1 MAFKFIL
8 FVTVYFLGLCIVSFA
23 IAGIVRHFKNQ
34 HKYSIA
40 VTSVQQIKKED
51 IVNLFPTIKFDK
63 LAQYDLTSF
72 IMVTYEYAVQG
83 GIRTSFNDAV
93 EVAVDP
99 TAVLIVKEDNYAS
112 KMEENSGITTHQLY
126 ACEPEQ
132 EYKLSI
138 IDNRTK
144 EIVVSY
150 SFCTLMNEEDGDL

>member
-34 HKYSIA
+34 HNYSIA
-40 VTSVQQIKKED
+40 VTSVQQIKKEY
-51 IVNLFPTIKFDK
+51 IVNLFPAIKFDK
-63 LAQYDLTSF
+63 LAQ
-72 IMVTYEYAVQG
+72 YEYAVQG

-93 EVAVDP
+93 EVTVDP
-99 TAVLIVKEDNYAS
+99 TAVLIVKEYNYAS

>member
-1 MAFKFIL
+1 MAFKFML
-8 FVTVYFLGLCIVSFA
+8 FVTVYFLCLCLVSFV
-23 IAGIVRHFKNQ
+23 IARIIRHFRNQ
-34 HKYSIA
+34 HNYSIA

-83 GIRTSFNDAV
+83 GIRTSFEDAV
-93 EVAVDP
+93 KVAVDP
-99 TAVLIVKEDNYAS
+99 TAVLLVKENNYAS

-126 ACEPEQ
+126 ACESEQ
-132 EYKLSI
+132 EYQLSI
-138 IDNRTK
+138 IDKRTK

-150 SFCTLMNEEDGDL
+150 GFCTLMDEEDGDL

>member
-1 MAFKFIL
+1 MTFKFIL

-23 IAGIVRHFKNQ
+23 IAGIVRHFKKQ
-34 HKYSIA
+34 HSYSIA
-40 VTSVQQIKKED
+40 VTSVQQIKKEN
-51 IVNLFPTIKFDK
+51 IVDLFPTINFDK

-83 GIRTSFNDAV
+83 DLRTSFNDAV
-93 EVAVDP
+93 EVIVDP

-112 KMEENSGITTHQLY
+112 KMKENSGITTHQLY

-132 EYKLSI
+132 EYQLSI

-144 EIVVSY
+144 EIVISY
-150 SFCTLMNEEDGDL
+150 GFCTLLDEKDGDL

>member
-40 VTSVQQIKKED
+40 VTSVRQIKKED
-51 IVNLFPTIKFDK
+51 IVNIFSTINFDK
-63 LAQYDLTSF
+63 LAQYDFTSF

-93 EVAVDP
+93 EVAVAP
-99 TAVLIVKEDNYAS
+99 TAVLIGKEHNNAS
-112 KMEENSGITTHQLY
+112 KMEENSGITTHQIY

-132 EYKLSI
+132 EYQLSI

-150 SFCTLMNEEDGDL
+150 SFCTLEDGDL

>member
-1 MAFKFIL
+1 MAFKFIF
-8 FVTVYFLGLCIVSFA
+8 FVTVYFLCLCIVSFA
-23 IAGIVRHFKNQ
+23 IAGIIRHFKNQ
-34 HKYSIA
+34 HSYSIA

-51 IVNLFPTIKFDK
+51 IVDLFPTIKFDK

-83 GIRTSFNDAV
+83 GIRTSFEDAV

-112 KMEENSGITTHQLY
+112 KMEENSGIVTHQLY

-132 EYKLSI
+132 EYQLSI
-138 IDNRTK
+138 IDNRTR
-144 EIVVSY
+144 EIVVY
-150 SFCTLMNEEDGDL
+150 YGFCTLMDE

>member
-23 IAGIVRHFKNQ
+23 IARIVKTFKKQ
-34 HKYSIA
+34 DSYSIA
-40 VTSVQQIKKED
+40 VTSVQQIRKED
-51 IVNLFPTIKFDK
+51 IVNLFSTINFDK

-132 EYKLSI
+132 EYQLFI
-138 IDNRTK
+138 IDNRTR
-144 EIVVSY
+144 EAVVSY
-150 SFCTLMNEEDGDL
+150 SFCTLMDEKDGDL